1 MYGISSNVAGPEEHS
16 RYYEA
21 YKTFFR
27 ENIKD
32 KGIATV
38 LEEFV
43 FSPSANVSPAGE
55 KQPAMLKRLLSGLV
69 HPIIHTGYGLEFGL
83 PGMTVEGSITL
94 ESPRP

>member
-1 MYGISSNVAGPEEHS
+1 MSQ
-16 RYYEA
+16 
-21 YKTFFR
+21 
-27 ENIKD
+27 
-32 KGIATV
+32 TV

-43 FSPSANVSPAGE
+43 FSPSANVSPVGK